1 MINEL
6 RKHDKRSQLELVRE
20 FVDLT
25 GLDDT
30 KMMINSKTGTVS
42 ITGRKNGYQYTTTMQ
57 QEKHGQIVK
66 NSSFEINVKTL

>member
-42 ITGRKNGYQYTTTMQ
+42 ITGRKTDISIQ
-57 QEKHGQIVK
+57 QQCNRK
-66 NSSFEINVKTL
+66 NMDKL